1 MKTKAVRLYGKN
13 DLRLEEFEL
22 SPLGDDNVI
31 CEVVADSIC
40 MSSYKATSQ
49 GADHV
54 RVPNDVAANPV
65 IIGHEFCG
73 RVVEVGKSWA
83 HQFKPGDGFVIQ
95 PAHSFKGSLEAPGY
109 SYRECG
115 GDATYVSIP
124 LETLKMNCLI
134 PYHSDTYFL
143 GALTEPMSC
152 VIASFHAMY
161 HTRDGEYVHDMGIVE
176 GGALALL
183 AGVGPM
189 GLAAL
194 DYALHCERRPGLLVV
209 TDIDD
214 ARLQRSESIY
224 SRSHAKELGID
235 LHYVNTRSLEDP
247 AATLRELAGG
257 KGFDDVFCFAPVR
270 PVVEQGDAILAV
282 DGCLNFFAGPSDP
295 KFGAMMNFY
304 NVHYRRTHVVAT
316 SHGNTEDM
324 REAIQMMT
332 QGKLNPAAM
341 VTHIGGLDCV
351 AETTKNLPHIPG
363 AKKLIYTHISL
374 PLTAIDEFAEKG
386 KTDPMFKEL
395 DRIVKANNG
404 LWCGKAE
411 KLLLERAKP
420 ID

>member
-22 SPLGDDNVI
+22 SPLGDDSVI
-31 CEVVADSIC
+31 CEVVADSLC
-40 MSSYKATSQ
+40 MSSYKAVSQ

-54 RVPNDVAANPV
+54 RVPHDVATNPV

-73 RVVEVGKSWA
+73 RVVEVGKNWA
-83 HQFKPGDGFVIQ
+83 HKYKPGDGFVIQ

-109 SYRECG
+109 SYRDCG

-124 LETLKMNCLI
+124 RETLIMDCLI

-152 VIASFHAMY
+152 VIATFKAMY
-161 HTRDGEYVHDMGIVE
+161 HTRDGEYIHDMGIVE

-194 DYALHCERRPGLLVV
+194 DYALHCERRPGMLVV
-209 TDIDD
+209 TDINDE
-214 ARLQRSESIY
+214 RLKRAESIY

-235 LHYVNTRSLEDP
+235 LHYVNTRTLEDP
-247 AATLRELAGG
+247 VAALRAMTSG
-257 KGFDDVFCFAPVR
+257 KGFNDVICFAPVR

-295 KFGAMMNFY
+295 TFSAMMNFY
-304 NVHYRRTHVVAT
+304 NIHYRRSHVVAT
-316 SHGNTEDM
+316 SHGNTADM
-324 REAIQMMT
+324 REAILMMT

-341 VTHIGGLDCV
+341 VTHIGGLDCA

-374 PLTAIDEFAEKG
+374 PLTAIDDFAEKG
-386 KTDPMFKEL
+386 KTDPLFSQL
-395 DRIVKANNG
+395 DQIVKANKG

-411 KLLLERAKP
+411 KLLLEKAKP